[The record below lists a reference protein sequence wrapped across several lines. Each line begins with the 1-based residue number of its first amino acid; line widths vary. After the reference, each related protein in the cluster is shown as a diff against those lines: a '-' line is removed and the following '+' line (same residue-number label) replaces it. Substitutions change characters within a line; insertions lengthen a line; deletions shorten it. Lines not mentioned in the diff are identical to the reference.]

1 MRCPTRRSNTSRPS
15 ARPEPTAREQEPEW
29 EPEWEVAEGGAERC
43 AACEEGRRGDVRAGL
58 IESGAGLRNG
68 AGGEAGGR
76 THGSRVASR
85 TGSACWW
92 LTGRERRAANKSS
105 LKRSA
110 ATRLIGEP
118 TASSNMPPK
127 HGPANTALWTHFVG
141 KKRIREAS
149 PAAPSSSSLRSTTRR
164 LTTCRSAPPP
174 RPRSSTTQARPRAS
188 SRSALHRWSIG

>member
-15 ARPEPTAREQEPEW
+15 ARPEPTAREQEPEGG
-29 EPEWEVAEGGAERC
+29 PGWEVAEGGAERC
-43 AACEEGRRGDVRAGL
+43 AACEEGRRGDVREED
-58 IESGAGLRNG
+58 IRAGLRNG

-110 ATRLIGEP
+110 ATRLIGDP
-118 TASSNMPPK
+118 TASSNMSTPK
-127 HGPANTALWTHFVG
+127 HEPANTALYG
-141 KKRIREAS
+141 CGRRRIRPAPPS
-149 PAAPSSSSLRSTTRR
+149 PAALSSSSLRSTTRR

-174 RPRSSTTQARPRAS
+174 RPRSSTTQARPPAS
-188 SRSALHRWSIG
+188 SRSALRRWSIG